1 MATGDQSGSWG
12 TTTNTNL
19 ELIAEAFSFGTE
31 AITTNADTHT
41 TTIADGSTDPGRS
54 LYLKYTGTL
63 DSACTITIGPN
74 TVSKLW
80 FIENGTSGS
89 QNIIISQGSGAN
101 VTIPA
106 GDVKA
111 VYSDG
116 AGSGAAI
123 VDAFASLNVVDLKIE
138 DDLTVTD
145 DMTVG
150 GTLGVTGV
158 LTATSLDI
166 SGDIDVDGTTNLDVV
181 DIDGALT
188 QDGGAVFNEASADV
202 DFRVESNGQTH
213 ALFVDGGLDNIG
225 IGYSAA
231 HTATNKGL
239 AILTGDGNGGVQ
251 FNKEDGSYPSDG
263 ETLGSIGW
271 KGADSA
277 NSNAAAGAS
286 IVGIAAEDFSGST
299 EATNLAFNTKPTGTG
314 PGSAP
319 TERMRINSNGT
330 VGIGTAG
337 GSYAIDLLTTGNNGL
352 RVNTGTSS
360 ADQLYLGNTGGVSSV
375 GTLTSDDLGIITAG
389 SERARVTTGGIVLVG
404 KTSSGVSSVGAEIRT
419 GSSNYSFTGTSSGH
433 TVQLLNRT
441 SDDGDLVE
449 FRQDNTKFG
458 TIASNGN
465 DLILDVV
472 GNIRL
477 DADGGDIELH
487 DSGTKVAQFALNNS
501 GFFDIFSAV
510 SDADIRIRGN
520 DGGSTVTA
528 LTFDMSDAGSA
539 YFNNKVGVGTTSPQS
554 GIHLAEGGT
563 GSDGGSVLTL
573 SQTGFGTIVNNDDL
587 GSVHFGGVTGGG
599 VGIHNAAKILVEGD
613 GTWANNDYPTRF
625 TFHTTV
631 DGASSATEK
640 MRIDNAGVVMIGKTA
655 KNNLGTAGYE
665 LFGSGILQQTRDGG
679 FVQALNRLSDDGN
692 IVEFYQATNLEGSI
706 SVSGSTVSYNGFS
719 GTHDSSGI
727 PTDTEI
733 GTVVSTIDELDTYDS
748 GTKKGQTRADHAK
761 IKISDAVGDARV
773 YGVLYGYSET
783 DNKPVVGSVGIA
795 AVKVTGACNG
805 GDLLESNGDGTAKVQ
820 SDDIIRSKTI
830 GKVTIGNSSSGV
842 KLVSCVLY
850 CG

>member
-1 MATGDQSGSWG
+1 MASTYVNDLRLEEMATGDQSGSWG

-123 VDAFASLNVVDLKIE
+123 VDAFASLNVVDLKVE

-330 VGIGTAG
+330 IGIGTAG

-487 DSGTKVAQFALNNS
+487 DAGTKIGQFALNNS

-528 LTFDMSDAGSA
+528 LTLDMSESGRA
-539 YFNNKVGVGTTSPQS
+539 YFNSRVGINTTSPDTMLHINGAANSEQVIITGNGNS
-554 GIHLAEGGT
+554 GRGLSIQTAASGGQQDAGVIFDAQDTEGGAAPYHAFQNA
-563 GSDGGSVLTL
+563 GS
-573 SQTGFGTIVNNDDL
+573 
-587 GSVHFGGVTGGG
+587 
-599 VGIHNAAKILVEGD
+599 
-613 GTWANNDYPTRF
+613 
-625 TFHTTV
+625 
-631 DGASSATEK
+631 EK
-640 MRIDNAGVVMIGKTA
+640 MRITSDGKIGV
-655 KNNLGTAGYE
+655 GTSSPQE
-665 LFGSGILQQTRDGG
+665 LVHLKASASA
-679 FVQALNRLSDDGN
+679 ALR
-692 IVEFYQATNLEGSI
+692 
-706 SVSGSTVSYNGFS
+706 VSGGANDNKKV
-719 GTHDSSGI
+719 
-727 PTDTEI
+727 EI
-733 GTVVSTIDELDTYDS
+733 GYDNTN
-748 GTKKGQTRADHAK
+748 GPYLKG
-761 IKISDAVGDARV
+761 G
-773 YGVLYGYSET
+773 
-783 DNKPVVGSVGIA
+783 
-795 AVKVTGACNG
+795 
-805 GDLLESNGDGTAKVQ
+805 
-820 SDDIIRSKTI
+820 
-830 GKVTIGNSSSGV
+830 SSGV
-842 KLVSCVLY
+842 TSIQFYVDNTTLAGKFDTNADFYTNDGTVHSLSDSRVKTDINDLIDGLDVVKQLQPKTFKYNEKSEFYSEETKDEVRYGFIADEVQEVAPQYMQVGKGKIDGVEVDDFKTLSTTKMIPMLVKAIQEQQTQIDALQSEINILK
-850 CG
+850 GE